1 MAADAPSA
9 LPPEEMLEV
18 PAARRY
24 PPGERPEWPPREE
37 PEQTQRERA
46 LNFTKPGQR
55 VHGKLAIEIAMSF
68 A

>member
-1 MAADAPSA
+1 MASS
-9 LPPEEMLEV
+9 
-18 PAARRY
+18 
-24 PPGERPEWPPREE
+24 EE

>member
-9 LPPEEMLEV
+9 LLPEETLEA

-37 PEQTQRERA
+37 PEQTQRER
-46 LNFTKPGQR
+46 P
-55 VHGKLAIEIAMSF
+55 
-68 A
+68 